1 MGGPI
6 GFHVRFLSLNMDTL
20 SLVCFPSI
28 PSNGHVFQSCVC
40 SKNRVP
46 PDLSSFPC
54 KSGHIMGYATF
65 MSSSSSSMALGAAS
79 ADGFG
84 LRRRLAPGGS
94 ATFRP
99 WEAQMFRDFLLKPLS
114 QRNSPSENPL
124 NSDVLIR
131 KRLIQIYFTGN
142 GFRDLIRKILIQI
155 IPSLHTLHL
164 GGQFWPTDHEK
175 TDIKELRRS
184 RRAIRISRT
193 NLMNPLLWSDFLS

>member
-1 MGGPI
+1 MDVAMIIWIIMDHYPVVGNELGGPI

-28 PSNGHVFQSCVC
+28 PLNGHVFQSCVC
-40 SKNRVP
+40 SKN
-46 PDLSSFPC
+46 DLSSFLC
-54 KSGHIMGYATF
+54 KSGHIMRYATF
-65 MSSSSSSMALGAAS
+65 MSISSSSMALGAAS

-99 WEAQMFRDFLLKPLS
+99 WEEQMFRDFLLKPLS

-131 KRLIQIYFTGN
+131 KRLIQVYLTGN
-142 GFRDLIRKILIQI
+142 
-155 IPSLHTLHL
+155 
-164 GGQFWPTDHEK
+164 
-175 TDIKELRRS
+175 
-184 RRAIRISRT
+184 
-193 NLMNPLLWSDFLS
+193 

>member
-1 MGGPI
+1 M
-6 GFHVRFLSLNMDTL
+6 FTN
-20 SLVCFPSI
+20 
-28 PSNGHVFQSCVC
+28 
-40 SKNRVP
+40 
-46 PDLSSFPC
+46 DLSSFLC
-54 KSGHIMGYATF
+54 KSGHIMRYATF
-65 MSSSSSSMALGAAS
+65 MSISSSSMALGAAS

-99 WEAQMFRDFLLKPLS
+99 WEEQMFRDFLLKPLS

-131 KRLIQIYFTGN
+131 KRLIQVYFTGN
-142 GFRDLIRKILIQI
+142 WFRDLIRKILIQI
-155 IPSLHTLHL
+155 IPSLHTLLL

-193 NLMNPLLWSDFLS
+193 NLMNPLLWRDFLS